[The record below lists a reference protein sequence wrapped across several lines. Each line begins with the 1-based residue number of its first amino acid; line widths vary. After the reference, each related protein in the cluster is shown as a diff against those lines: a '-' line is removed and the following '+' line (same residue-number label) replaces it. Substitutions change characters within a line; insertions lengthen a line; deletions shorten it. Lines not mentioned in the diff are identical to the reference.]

1 MSTSL
6 TPLTLYDPASHIDAA
21 HLPRR
26 FNEPSALYLVQPKLP
41 LNYAGLWPILAG
53 QNASVDMAFL
63 VTDLFE
69 AQGIDGVVTG
79 GWGLPPR
86 FDQALGTVTGLSMAQ
101 ARKANSPKRI
111 SLAEGQRLA
120 TEALLQA
127 EARRQ
132 DERER
137 EAAFWAAMED
147 EQ

>member
-6 TPLTLYDPASHIDAA
+6 TPPTLYDPASHIDAA

-26 FNEPSALYLVQPKLP
+26 VNEPSALYLVQPRLP

-79 GWGLPPR
+79 GWDLPQR
-86 FDQALGTVTGLSMAQ
+86 FDQALGTVTGLPMAQ
-101 ARKANSPKRI
+101 ARKLDFPKRI
-111 SLAEGQRLA
+111 SIAEARRLA
-120 TEALLQA
+120 MEALAQA
-127 EARRQ
+127 ETRRQ

-137 EAAFWAAMED
+137 EAAFWAALED

>member
-6 TPLTLYDPASHIDAA
+6 TPPTLYDPASHIDAA

-26 FNEPSALYLVQPKLP
+26 FNEPSALYFVQPKLP

-53 QNASVDMAFL
+53 QNASVDTAFL

-79 GWGLPPR
+79 GWGLPQR

-101 ARKANSPKRI
+101 ARKSDFPQRI

-120 TEALLQA
+120 IEALLQA
-127 EARRQ
+127 EVRRQ
-132 DERER
+132 DERRR
-137 EAAFWAAMED
+137 EADFWTALED